1 MSDHTHVI
9 VAHHDTARGTL
20 ASYVTGYIFS
30 VYLTFAAYLAVYNHL
45 FKHLVLTGVIVG
57 LALVQFIVQLVF
69 FLHLGRETKP
79 RWRLAVLIFMIIIVL
94 ILVVGSLW
102 IMSNLNYHMTPPQMN
117 NYMMHQQG
125 L

>member
-102 IMSNLNYHMTPPQMN
+102 IMSNLNYHMTP
-117 NYMMHQQG
+117 
-125 L
+125 